1 MSPEL
6 QDELYRRYPAI
17 FAERDLPKEESA
29 MYWGVTTEDGWFAL
43 IDTLCACLQHDA
55 DKNGEPQPVA
65 SQVKQKVGGLRF
77 YLRGE
82 ATPRQRGMI
91 DVICALSD
99 RICEICGKPEG
110 ELDRWS
116 TRCPEHR
123 RPPIVR
129 NGRPPIHRRNLTENP

>member
-17 FAERDLPKEESA
+17 FAERDLPMEESA
-29 MYWGVTTEDGWFAL
+29 MYWGVATEDGWFAL

-65 SQVKQKVGGLRF
+65 SQVKQKVGELRF
-77 YLRGE
+77 NLRDTG
-82 ATPRQRGMI
+82 TPRQKAMI
-91 DVICALSD
+91 EVIRVLSS

-110 ELDRWS
+110 ELDRRS

-129 NGRPPIHRRNLTENP
+129 NGPPPHRRNLSENP